1 MTSWASPTFTQASMG
16 FTPSLDLSAL
26 YRKPVFQSRSPAT
39 SQRELTRAIT
49 PHDLR
54 WGRGSVEAALFRH
67 DLGGIALMALRYGAE
82 VEIRPQAF
90 RDFTLVQMPLRGH
103 SHFESDGVSVPVAP
117 GEVAVLS
124 PQRSARLLW
133 QRDCEQ
139 LIVKLPHRLLAGVLN
154 HIQAAEDGGLTPR
167 RVGDSLALPPAYKL
181 PASLL
186 PVWQGLVQQC
196 LLVPPQ
202 AEADTVHPL
211 WRRQFEQA
219 MALFL
224 LAHQPGVLPCTPE
237 PGLPPALPRADAER
251 LSRLE
256 RYLDSHLGS
265 SLTLAD
271 LAAAAGV
278 SPRLLNLLC
287 QRHFGLAPMAWLRQ
301 RRLEAARELLQRQ
314 PERSV
319 TDIALE
325 FGFGHLGRFSAYY
338 RQRYGELPSDTGPPA
353 GHESRR
359 CALADCG

>member
-1 MTSWASPTFTQASMG
+1 MG

-26 YRKPVFQSRSPAT
+26 YRKPVFQSRSPDT
-39 SQRELTRAIT
+39 SQRELARAIT

-54 WGRGSVEAALFRH
+54 WGQGSVEAALFRH

-82 VEIRPQAF
+82 VEVRPQAF

-103 SHFESDGVSVPVAP
+103 SHFESDGVAVPVAP

-124 PQRSARLLW
+124 PQRSAKLLW

-139 LIVKLPHRLLAGVLN
+139 LIVKLPHRLLARVLN
-154 HIQAAEDGGLTPR
+154 DTQAGEGGGLAPR
-167 RVGDSLALPPAYKL
+167 RAGASLALPPAFKL
-181 PASLL
+181 PAHLL

-196 LLVPPQ
+196 LLVPQPTD
-202 AEADTVHPL
+202 AEAVHPL

-224 LAHQPGVLPCTPE
+224 LAHQPEVLPCTDT
-237 PGLPPALPRADAER
+237 PGLAADLPRADAER
-251 LSRLE
+251 IDRLE
-256 RYLDSHLGS
+256 AYVADHLGAP
-265 SLTLAD
+265 LTLAD
-271 LAAAAGV
+271 LAAAAEI

-314 PERSV
+314 PGRSV
-319 TDIALE
+319 TEVALE

-338 RQRYGELPSDTGPPA
+338 RQRYGELPSNTEPQATRGLRP
-353 GHESRR
+353 
-359 CALADCG
+359 ALADCG